1 MAKVVDAPENWHW
14 RNTMKVVRFFNFDA
28 RAGFFLVL
36 VLVHARLWTFLTL
49 IGVMMVFYLLERK
62 GLTFPAAMRA
72 LRVWIIG
79 PERPAWIMTRRNK
92 LTDTGSG

>member
-1 MAKVVDAPENWHW
+1 MAKVVEDITNWHW

-28 RAGFFLVL
+28 RAGFFVVL
-36 VLVHARLWTFLTL
+36 VLIHARTWTFMLLGT
-49 IGVMMVFYLLERK
+49 IMCVFYMLERK

-79 PERPAWIMTRRNK
+79 PDRPAWIMTRRRK